1 MNFNMKRSSS
11 KNWVNNRKDS
21 GSKIL
26 FFSIFLDESGP
37 AAMQH
42 GNSATNLKP
51 LQVFQVTGTIITEF
65 KHRVLGSFQFINKE
79 PTKTSVK
86 TFLCNKDEFL
96 KIIINSIRPIFIL
109 LLVVATQF
117 LLYTT
122 FQTYCISTNFVLQQN
137 LIYNQNQQNTNK
149 SENEKVKR
157 WERLH
162 KLFIPMHLDYIYD
175 TTNELLQIKKRVYV
189 KSNRRWLKYV

>member
-1 MNFNMKRSSS
+1 
-11 KNWVNNRKDS
+11 
-21 GSKIL
+21 
-26 FFSIFLDESGP
+26 
-37 AAMQH
+37 MQH

-65 KHRVLGSFQFINKE
+65 KHRVLGSFQFMNKKS
-79 PTKTSVK
+79 TKKSVK
-86 TFLCNKDEFL
+86 TFLYNNDEFL

-149 SENEKVKR
+149 SVNEKVKM

-175 TTNELLQIKKRVYV
+175 PTNELLQIKKRVYV
-189 KSNRRWLKYV
+189 KSNRR

>member
-1 MNFNMKRSSS
+1 MDCIIGEIQEVKFY
-11 KNWVNNRKDS
+11 V
-21 GSKIL
+21 
-26 FFSIFLDESGP
+26 FSIFLDESGP

-51 LQVFQVTGTIITEF
+51 LQVFQVTGTIIAEF

-79 PTKTSVK
+79 PTKASVK
-86 TFLCNKDEFL
+86 TFLCNKDEIL
-96 KIIINSIRPIFIL
+96 NIIINSIRPIFIL

-149 SENEKVKR
+149 SVNEKVKR

-189 KSNRRWLKYV
+189 KSNRR

>member
-1 MNFNMKRSSS
+1 MMPGWLIKKSFDD
-11 KNWVNNRKDS
+11 RKDS
-21 GSKIL
+21 GSKVL
-26 FFSIFLDESGP
+26 CFSIFLDESGP

-42 GNSATNLKP
+42 GNSAANLKP

-96 KIIINSIRPIFIL
+96 KIIYSIRPIFIL

-149 SENEKVKR
+149 SVNEKVKR

-175 TTNELLQIKKRVYV
+175 STNELLQIKKTVYV
-189 KSNRRWLKYV
+189 KSNRRWLKDI